1 MGELLSARTD
11 EVWLSLAKSDSPFES
26 IAQTS
31 SCSEQ
36 HQLIKA
42 LDKRQTKVSE
52 LKKAQPAN
60 GKFISNHY

>member
-1 MGELLSARTD
+1 MGKLLSTSTD
-11 EVWLSLAKSDSPFES
+11 EVWLSLTKSHSPFES

-42 LDKRQTKVSE
+42 LDKRQTKVPE

-60 GKFISNHY
+60 GDFI